1 MSIPIPFGLAPDS
14 SAELYGAI
22 ARELVARGYAERGD
36 RIILTMGEL
45 SGVAGGTNTMKILE
59 VS

>member
-1 MSIPIPFGLAPDS
+1 MGS

-22 ARELVARGYAERGD
+22 ARELVARGYVERGD

-45 SGVAGGTNTMKILE
+45 TGVAGGTNTMKILE